1 MKNYYR
7 RIFSAFAVSS
17 LTLLAACSSED
28 PSTQNVA
35 AADTSAAKSYSIN
48 IAYGNQPG
56 EPIDQLAHKWKQ
68 LVEEKS
74 DGKVT
79 LRLYPSSQLGSEQDV
94 IEQATMGNNVII
106 LAGYGF
112 LMNYAPDAGI
122 FDTPYLVDN
131 FDQMI
136 YLTST
141 DWYQGIADQLHTKKL
156 DVVLPAIVY
165 GERHLM
171 TKQPV
176 LSPSDLEGMKI
187 RVPNTQ
193 IAINTFTDLGASPT
207 PTPLSDLY
215 TSLQQGLVDGAEN
228 PLPVLQ
234 GVKTQEIAKHLSLTG
249 HQKFILAW
257 VAGADFMAT
266 LPEDVKELLK
276 ETGLEARDYGRKVLA
291 EQDAAVLDAFKA
303 AGVTVHE
310 VDQTPFKEA
319 VRNVYSKFPTF
330 TPNLYETVQELLA
343 AKQ

>member
-1 MKNYYR
+1 MK
-7 RIFSAFAVSS
+7 IFSRKLFSVFALSS
-17 LTLLAACSSED
+17 LTLFAACSSED
-28 PSTQNVA
+28 SSSTDTA
-35 AADTSAAKSYSIN
+35 AADTTKTYSIN

-56 EPIDQLAHKWKQ
+56 EPIDQLAHKWKE
-68 LVEEKS
+68 LVEARS
-74 DGKVT
+74 DGNVT

-94 IEQATMGNNVII
+94 LEQARMGNNVII

-122 FDTPYLVDN
+122 FDTPYLVDD

-141 DWYQGIADQLHTKKL
+141 DWYQNIAKELNEKKL

-171 TKQPV
+171 TKTPV
-176 LSPSDLEGMKI
+176 LSPDDLRGMKI

-257 VAGADFMAT
+257 IAGSDFFST
-266 LPEDVKELLK
+266 LPEDVQELLR
-276 ETGLEARDYGRKVLA
+276 ETGIEARDFGRKVLE
-291 EQDAAVLDAFKA
+291 EQDAAVLEAFKA
-303 AGVTVHE
+303 EGVTIHE
-310 VDQTPFKEA
+310 VDQQPFKEA
-319 VRNVYSKFPTF
+319 VRNVYGKFPTF
-330 TPNLYETVQELLA
+330 SPNLYDTVQDLLA
-343 AKQ
+343 QQ

>member
-1 MKNYYR
+1 MNKHYRKILSVLLTSSFAMLTAGSVQAQKAVDIDKN
-7 RIFSAFAVSS
+7 
-17 LTLLAACSSED
+17 
-28 PSTQNVA
+28 
-35 AADTSAAKSYSIN
+35 YSIN
-48 IAYGNQPG
+48 VAYGNQPG

-79 LRLYPSSQLGSEQDV
+79 LKLYPSSLLGSEQDV
-94 IEQATMGNNVII
+94 VEQASMGNNVII

-112 LMNYAPDAGI
+112 LMNYVPDAGI

-131 FDQMI
+131 FDQLI

-141 DWYQGIADQLHTKKL
+141 DWYKDIAGKLREKKL
-156 DVVLPAIVY
+156 EVLIPAVIY

-171 TKQPV
+171 TKSPV
-176 LSPSDLEGMKI
+176 LTPDDLKGMKI

-234 GVKTQEIAKHLSLTG
+234 GVKAQEIAKHLSLTG

-257 VAGADFMAT
+257 VAGTDYMSS
-266 LPEDVKELLK
+266 LPDNVKQLLE
-276 ETGLEARDYGRKVLA
+276 ETGIEARDYGRKVLE
-291 EQDAAVLDAFKA
+291 EQDKVVLESFKA
-303 AGVTVHE
+303 DNVTVHE
-310 VDQTPFKEA
+310 VDQQPFKNA
-319 VRNVYSKFPTF
+319 VSDVYGKFPAF
-330 TPNLYETVQELLA
+330 TPNLYETVQSLL
-343 AKQ
+343 KQQ

>member
-1 MKNYYR
+1 MNSYYR
-7 RIFSAFAVSS
+7 RILSVLAVSS
-17 LTLLAACSSED
+17 LAILAACSSED
-28 PSTQNVA
+28 KASADTTS
-35 AADTSAAKSYSIN
+35 ADTSKTYSIN
-48 IAYGNQPG
+48 VAYGNQPG

-74 DGKVT
+74 EGKVS
-79 LRLYPSSQLGSEQDV
+79 LKLYPSSQLGSEQDV
-94 IEQATMGNNVII
+94 VEQARMGNNVII

-112 LMNYAPDAGI
+112 LMNYVADAGI

-141 DWYQGIADQLHTKKL
+141 DWYKDIAGKLREKKL
-156 DVVLPAIVY
+156 DVLLPAVIY

-171 TKQPV
+171 TKRPV
-176 LSPSDLEGMKI
+176 LTPADLNGMKV

-193 IAINTFTDLGASPT
+193 IAINTFTALGASPT

-234 GVKTQEIAKHLSLTG
+234 GVKTQEVAKHLSLTG

-257 VAGADFMAT
+257 VAGTDYMAS
-266 LPEDVKELLK
+266 LPEDVRQLLE
-276 ETGLEARDYGRKVLA
+276 ETGIEARDYGRQVL
-291 EQDAAVLDAFKA
+291 EDHDKAVLESFKA
-303 AGVTVHE
+303 DNVTVHE
-310 VDQTPFKEA
+310 VDQQLFKDA
-319 VRNVYSKFPTF
+319 VSDVYGTFPTF
-330 TPNLYETVQELLA
+330 SPNLYDTVQSLLA
-343 AKQ
+343 QQ